1 MSAQHV
7 KNASLSHIETI
18 IMKELKVC
26 SMIDKKINKQID
38 NIVSEMRIA
47 IYKSSLNITEEI
59 HREIEE
65 RLVKAIQDR
74 WEYIDKQKEK

>member
-1 MSAQHV
+1 
-7 KNASLSHIETI
+7 
-18 IMKELKVC
+18 
-26 SMIDKKINKQID
+26 MINKKIDKQID

-74 WEYIDKQKEK
+74 WEYIDKQKTKK